1 MKYDKKEFSEN
12 LQGFYDEL
20 MKQRQIVECRQPM
33 DIYEMNERLGKLL
46 IALTIYMEVTH
57 PEIKKNE
64 KIW

>member
-1 MKYDKKEFSEN
+1 
-12 LQGFYDEL
+12 

-46 IALTIYMEVTH
+46 MALTIYMEVTH